1 MRLFLI
7 FTLLFFISVLSLA
20 GENSDT
26 SLCAEAIRYDFEL
39 IGNKSSVQ
47 VIHAQTKFLPSW
59 GGGVFKPEQP
69 ATMGNYRYSV
79 YNCETGELFYQ
90 KGFSPLF
97 YEWRLTAEANNRYRS
112 YEHSA
117 HFPRLAN
124 NVKIEIQNRDSLN
137 QWNTLFADTVFIADN
152 RILDEK
158 YVVPDIDTVMYSGN
172 SSKKIDLVFLS
183 EGYTRDQLPKFVSDV
198 KRLADSLFEAAPYCN
213 FKNRFNIF
221 AVKVP
226 SAESGCDMPTKDEYR
241 NTAFDSHYNTFGSY
255 RYLTTSAMKDI
266 YDVLDGIGWD
276 HIVLLVNTDRYGGG
290 GFYNFY
296 SICTV
301 DNEKSPFV
309 FIHEFGHAF
318 AGLADEYYYSEP
330 GNDDFYSPEWEPW
343 EPNISTLHDFDKKW
357 KTMIEPGIPVP
368 TSRDST
374 YIDKVGV
381 FEGGGYQEKGVY
393 SPFQTC
399 WMKEQAAGK
408 FCPVCQKA
416 IEEVILKQS
425 K

>member
-1 MRLFLI
+1 MMF
-7 FTLLFFISVLSLA
+7 
-20 GENSDT
+20 N
-26 SLCAEAIRYDFEL
+26 AEEPVE
-39 IGNKSSVQ
+39 K
-47 VIHAQTKFLPSW
+47 
-59 GGGVFKPEQP
+59 
-69 ATMGNYRYSV
+69 GNYRFSA
-79 YNCETGELFYQ
+79 YNCETGGLFYQ

-97 YEWRLTAEANNRYRS
+97 YEWRLTAEANNKCRS
-112 YEHSA
+112 YYHSA
-117 HFPRLAN
+117 HFPRIIN

-137 QWNTLFADTVFIADN
+137 RWNTLFTDTVFMDDD

-158 YVVPDIDTVMYSGN
+158 YVVPEIDTVMYCGN
-172 SSKKIDLVFLS
+172 SSEKIDLAFLS
-183 EGYTRDQLPKFVSDV
+183 EGYTGDQLPKFVSDV
-198 KRLADSLFEAAPYCN
+198 KRLTDSLFDAVPYCDY
-213 FKNRFNIF
+213 KNRFNVF

-226 SAESGCDMPTKDEYR
+226 SFESGCDMPAKNEYR

-255 RYLTTSAMKDI
+255 RYLTTSAMKEI
-266 YDVLDGIGWD
+266 YDVLDGMGWD

-318 AGLADEYYYSEP
+318 AGLADEYFYSEP
-330 GNDDFYSPEWEPW
+330 GNDDFYSPDWEPW
-343 EPNISTLHDFDKKW
+343 EPNITTLHDFDKKW
-357 KTMIEPGIPVP
+357 KTMVEPGIPVP
-368 TSRDST
+368 TPRDST
-374 YIDKVGV
+374 YMDKVGV
-381 FEGGGYQEKGVY
+381 FEGGGYQAKGVY

-408 FCPVCQKA
+408 FCHVCEKA